1 MSDQQPRR
9 PIPYGNSVSNTQ
21 TSLYS
26 SSPHDRQQ
34 HHRPYSNTNNNG
46 GAALSNA
53 LLARS
58 SGPTGG
64 RGRGRLSHSH
74 NDLEGRASHNM
85 RGGERGSFNDSRL
98 NSMSA
103 TLMQDAPRTKLSSY
117 VTPHDAVQA
126 QPAQHGAT
134 VVRSG
139 SSATE
144 GGSILFFSS
153 VQKKGGAFTASERET
168 YAQLHR
174 SRAIPNVNRGR
185 NAGNVTGSGVSAK
198 SVARQYADLE
208 KKREATALSQ
218 VKTTVVGARR
228 SRFALD
234 DSPSEEDDTDG
245 DGGNSAQPPAKRPA
259 TGSK

>member
-1 MSDQQPRR
+1 MSDQRPGVPNSYGHRSPNVRTSSYSSTSHGYQQGQRPYGSAGHNSGASSFNASYPRR
-9 PIPYGNSVSNTQ
+9 
-21 TSLYS
+21 
-26 SSPHDRQQ
+26 
-34 HHRPYSNTNNNG
+34 G
-46 GAALSNA
+46 GA
-53 LLARS
+53 
-58 SGPTGG
+58 TEG
-64 RGRGRLSHSH
+64 RGRGQISRMH
-74 NDLEGRASHNM
+74 NEPDGRALQHI
-85 RGGERGSFNDSRL
+85 GGDVRRHSDATGSNHMLAS
-98 NSMSA
+98 
-103 TLMQDAPRTKLSSY
+103 LMEDAPRTKLSSY

-185 NAGNVTGSGVSAK
+185 NAGNVMGSGVSAK
-198 SVARQYADLE
+198 SVTRQYAELE
-208 KKREATALSQ
+208 KDREALEIAQ
-218 VKTTVVGARR
+218 AKATVSGSKR

-234 DSPSEEDDTDG
+234 DSPSEEDEYAEEDDIGAEIST
-245 DGGNSAQPPAKRPA
+245 K
-259 TGSK
+259 

>member
-1 MSDQQPRR
+1 MSDERRGPPNSHGHLASNVRHSHHSSSQFDQPQQRPYGGASCNSSAASFNASYPRR
-9 PIPYGNSVSNTQ
+9 
-21 TSLYS
+21 
-26 SSPHDRQQ
+26 
-34 HHRPYSNTNNNG
+34 G
-46 GAALSNA
+46 GATEERGRGQRPGIHNEQEGRAGQRVWSGERRPFHAGRPN
-53 LLARS
+53 
-58 SGPTGG
+58 SGPT
-64 RGRGRLSHSH
+64 S
-74 NDLEGRASHNM
+74 
-85 RGGERGSFNDSRL
+85 
-98 NSMSA
+98 
-103 TLMQDAPRTKLSSY
+103 LMEDAPRTKLSSY
-117 VTPHDAVQA
+117 VTPHDAVQD

-185 NAGNVTGSGVSAK
+185 NAGNVMGSGVSAK

-208 KKREATALSQ
+208 RDREAIAIEKAKTA
-218 VKTTVVGARR
+218 VVGSKR

-234 DSPSEEDDTDG
+234 DSLSEDDGEEVADAEVMG
-245 DGGNSAQPPAKRPA
+245 KRPK
-259 TGSK
+259 TSSN